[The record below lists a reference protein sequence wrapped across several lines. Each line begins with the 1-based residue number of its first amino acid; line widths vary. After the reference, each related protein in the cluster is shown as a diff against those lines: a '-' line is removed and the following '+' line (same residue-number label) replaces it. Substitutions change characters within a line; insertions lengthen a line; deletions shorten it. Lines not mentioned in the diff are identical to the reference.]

1 MNSKIEIQYL
11 DKNFP
16 EIQNQ
21 YLDSS
26 LISSDIG
33 WNPKISI
40 EEGLKKSIDFYK
52 KYFN

>member
-1 MNSKIEIQYL
+1 MLLKEMNSKIEIQYL

-21 YLDSS
+21 YLGSS

-33 WNPKISI
+33 WSPKISI
-40 EEGLKKSIDFYK
+40 EEGSKKNYRFL
-52 KYFN
+52 